1 MSGSTFARCAPTPS
15 SAPAATAHQAGQVNR
30 GSPRVTNTGSE
41 ANPTA
46 YGSGDSGVCFSR
58 RL

>member
-1 MSGSTFARCAPTPS
+1 MRPHAQQR
-15 SAPAATAHQAGQVNR
+15 PAATAHQAGQTGR